1 MLSFVVDAKPT
12 GSQPFRGSVQLAYAK
27 LIVKCLRCH
36 ARDAY
41 PMEWVASG
49 MRSLVVAVAA
59 ADAEL
64 KPRLEELIHAHS
76 DVLFGYRP
84 VISRT
89 VVHDTDE
96 ANPGFG
102 GTFPQGGVTGGR
114 IYASVTHSETNA
126 ENHLGYDLQ
135 PQTMSTNVISTSKTA
150 VKSANTAKSAPI
162 PSTESTEE
170 ASEDM
175 DFVPAPVEKP
185 KTTAPPVFKFPVGRS
200 EPQVE
205 VEVEE
210 KPEPAVKHTFVLPEE
225 KDDDGDIE
233 LPDINIEESDDDDE
247 DDQEENE
254 DDRAATKLAESG
266 ALSQQLVKRL
276 GLSGSK
282 FADMVQGVKDIE
294 LMDDP
299 VVVNIAALALKSGN
313 AVILKGGKEAAK
325 SNAILTSIINDALA
339 QSKTI
344 SKDVVLLVESRTAID
359 ELLKLD
365 RYIDLVIP
373 RGSNALVRHVQGSTR
388 IPVLGHADGICATY
402 LDKQLDP
409 EMAIRVLIDA
419 KTSAPSACNS
429 TETLLIHE
437 SHISTPFFGSL
448 VKKLTEAGIQ
458 LRMDEECY
466 DAALKAIPAT
476 NSSEPKRRKQSDTSM
491 ISKATAQDFDT
502 EFLDTILAVK
512 TVPNVSS
519 AIAHINSHG
528 SHHTDAIISSIKE
541 NAESFMRSVDSAD
554 TFWNCSTRFADG
566 FRFGFGAEIGVSTN
580 KTHARGPVGL
590 EGMLI
595 YKFRLYGNGQCTQDY
610 GAGKKSFVHAKLEVD
625 EAKFQI

>member
-1 MLSFVVDAKPT
+1 MSDMEALATRSRAASLSLQT
-12 GSQPFRGSVQLAYAK
+12 
-27 LIVKCLRCH
+27 
-36 ARDAY
+36 
-41 PMEWVASG
+41 ASCKD
-49 MRSLVVAVAA
+49 RNAA
-59 ADAEL
+59 L
-64 KPRLEELIHAHS
+64 SLIHKA
-76 DVLFGYRP
+76 LL
-84 VISRT
+84 
-89 VVHDTDE
+89 E
-96 ANPGFG
+96 
-102 GTFPQGGVTGGR
+102 
-114 IYASVTHSETNA
+114 NA
-126 ENHLGYDLQ
+126 DKIQQEN
-135 PQTMSTNVISTSKTA
+135 KA
-150 VKSANTAKSAPI
+150 
-162 PSTESTEE
+162 
-170 ASEDM
+170 
-175 DFVPAPVEKP
+175 
-185 KTTAPPVFKFPVGRS
+185 
-200 EPQVE
+200 
-205 VEVEE
+205 
-210 KPEPAVKHTFVLPEE
+210 
-225 KDDDGDIE
+225 DIE
-233 LPDINIEESDDDDE
+233 
-247 DDQEENE
+247 
-254 DDRAATKLAESG
+254 AATKLAESG

-282 FADMVQGVKDIE
+282 FADMVHGVKDIE
-294 LMDDP
+294 MMDDP
-299 VVVNIAALALKSGN
+299 VGKTTLATRLDDGLDLYKVSCPIGVVLIIFEARPEVVVNIAALALKSGN

-325 SNAILTSIINDALA
+325 SNAILTSIINDALS

-344 SKDVVLLVESRTAID
+344 SKDAVLLVESRTAID

-402 LDKQLDP
+402 LDEKLDP

-448 VKKLTEAGIQ
+448 VKKLTEA
-458 LRMDEECY
+458 
-466 DAALKAIPAT
+466 
-476 NSSEPKRRKQSDTSM
+476 
-491 ISKATAQDFDT
+491 
-502 EFLDTILAVK
+502 VK
-512 TVPNVSS
+512 TVPNVSA

-528 SHHTDAIISSIKE
+528 SHHTDAIISSSKE

-610 GAGKKSFVHAKLEVD
+610 GAGKKSYVHEKLEVD